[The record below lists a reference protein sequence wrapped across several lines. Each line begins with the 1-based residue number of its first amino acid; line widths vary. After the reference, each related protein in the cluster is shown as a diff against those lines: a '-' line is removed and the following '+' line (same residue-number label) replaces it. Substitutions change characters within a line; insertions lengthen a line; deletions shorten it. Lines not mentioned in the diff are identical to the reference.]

1 MGRQSPNEL
10 PLFAGTAAFCGALRD
25 GGTLIT
31 ALPLL
36 LSVRACMRVRVC
48 VSPSTPAHE
57 LAPVQGQE
65 VNILAGGPERS
76 AVYRISSV
84 GERGWCFFRG
94 GGTSNFSVQ
103 VEAENALAARHQEA
117 TACSSSPLPFAGGA
131 AASSASSVVVVSAVP
146 ALFFPLASPTCL
158 CVTGACCCDL
168 QPRNNQQPQLGFL
181 PLPPSPFCVRGA
193 PTPGPLRWALPFS
206 LGGWTDSFVADCC
219 VCVRVCCGG
228 GGWCGCVVWKNCL
241 NSFLGKIFHKTS
253 LAPL

>member
-65 VNILAGGPERS
+65 VNILAGGAERS
-76 AVYRISSV
+76 AAAAVYRISSV

-131 AASSASSVVVVSAVP
+131 ATSSTSPVVVASAVP
-146 ALFFPLASPTCL
+146 AFFFPLASPTCL
-158 CVTGACCCDL
+158 SVCD
-168 QPRNNQQPQLGFL
+168 G
-181 PLPPSPFCVRGA
+181 
-193 PTPGPLRWALPFS
+193 
-206 LGGWTDSFVADCC
+206 
-219 VCVRVCCGG
+219 RV
-228 GGWCGCVVWKNCL
+228 L
-241 NSFLGKIFHKTS
+241 L
-253 LAPL
+253 